1 MKNTLFALF
10 RSVLPAVLCAAL
22 AASAA
27 ENMLLFQT
35 QNEGFE
41 AVPAPGAVAID
52 GDLADWDLS
61 GRIWSFGDTSVR
73 DSHSVRTAAMWDAQN
88 LYLSFE
94 WRDPTPMTSR
104 VNPAFDPGRGWVSDA
119 VQLRMLA
126 GDRAFW
132 ATAWL
137 YDRRVPTLTFD
148 AMDAADLWNP
158 RFLEQLVLFDE
169 AGGPE
174 LGEGFASAY
183 REAPDGRGYVHEL
196 RIPWRKLGVAAPAA
210 GFTMR
215 LGLEFLWGPASG
227 DTFPAHRYA
236 DNMQPGKLSREFY
249 WTAKDAWGD
258 LALRDSSVPAPRRY
272 LPGTP
277 VPQGAIEIPVDLPEG
292 TASFTLAIDDA
303 SGRRVRNLVGGADPA
318 LYENARRVG
327 HFVRWDGLDDAG
339 RPVPAGT
346 YTLRTLALGRAL
358 HGVYERCFYNPGT
371 PPWSTAD
378 HTGAWAA
385 DHAVIRHL
393 AATADGGVVAWCDFA
408 EGGAGAI
415 GIGPD
420 GRKRWGDVRGAA
432 CAAVGGRFAYS
443 IPNDWNAMGTHL
455 LRLDA
460 ATGAPAPFVRDG
472 AELPMPL
479 PLAALESGPSGDAPV
494 CAIAADAESFVLV
507 RENGDAS
514 VYDAS
519 SAALRRSFLVP
530 RELRAAVLREG
541 RLYYLVRGR
550 DVRIFLDGRKG
561 PVYSLRWHDVAT
573 GQSGSL
579 PLAGASLGAVAALA
593 FDGAGALYALDAG
606 PALQVKKF
614 APVREAG
621 SVPEASA
628 SGSQAGSVPE
638 ASASGFVFERAF
650 GKRGGRPG
658 QGHFEPD
665 GLYAPTGLAVANDG
679 AVWVAECSRRPR
691 RVSVWN
697 PDGTLRRDYVG
708 NTGYSAS
715 GTGLHDSD
723 PTRAFAEGNE
733 IAFGP
738 GGPRDWRVTELMQ
751 TPDLSLV
758 GSPDADP
765 PPELGDNGHMF
776 FSSAS
781 GERREYFVAPGGWG
795 GGLVVLL
802 RDSAT
807 GSWRTV
813 SALCSVAEIQRAYGG
828 DYGAQIVAGARGQ
841 FADRDPADLVLWTD
855 RNGDQLIQ
863 RAECEI
869 APALRPTDYGPGT
882 RAGNGAPSLPLFGGK
897 GWYRRVRPEDFSFYC
912 DGTPNMPGV
921 WRVAPVAFTPGG
933 APVWSADGGWTR
945 VALPEGWSLIEST
958 PVPGSE
964 LVLAFAHLRE
974 PASDWVIGFDGRTG
988 AIRWRYPSPY
998 HGVHGSHDA
1007 PMARPG
1013 LLIGCLRICGT
1024 VPADG
1029 DAPALFMIRGNLGED
1044 YWLTQDGLFVSSFFR
1059 DGRLPTP
1066 PLPDTEE
1073 ALLDQPMEGFSG
1085 GSEHF
1090 CGWAGRH
1097 DDGAVRTSC
1106 GLSREAGM
1114 VVRIEGLDTA
1124 RELPPVPFALT
1135 EADIARAAADRA
1147 ARDSSASSTPR
1158 RLSVPRAPARE
1169 AGSVLGA
1176 SAPSFTLSREGQPE
1190 RASVSLCW
1198 DDAGLHV
1205 RFDVSDPLSPW
1216 KNGVADPTLL
1226 FKGGDA
1232 LDVRLSRDSAT
1243 PGVRYV
1249 AAPFQGAPYVLA
1261 MRETAPGAP
1270 AERRR
1275 VYSSPVATIAF
1286 DDVGPA
1292 PEAVRF
1298 AVEPSAEGYAATL
1311 DVPWAELGLSS
1322 PPAPGTELRGDFGL
1336 LSSDASG
1343 RTTASRVFWSAPG
1356 GNLVS
1361 DIPSEASL
1369 RPENWGDLV
1378 LDGSESQ
1385 RRDTPSP

>member
-1 MKNTLFALF
+1 MKNPF
-10 RSVLPAVLCAAL
+10 PAIAAL
-22 AASAA
+22 IAALSAPAA

-61 GRIWSFGDTSVR
+61 GRIWSFGDVSVR
-73 DSHSVRTAAMWDAQN
+73 DSHSVRTAAMWDAEN

-119 VQLRMLA
+119 VQLRMVA

-132 ATAWL
+132 ATGWL
-137 YDRRVPTLTFD
+137 YDRRVPALAFE
-148 AMDAADLWNP
+148 AMRNGNLWDP
-158 RFLEQLVLFDE
+158 EFLEKLVLFDE

-196 RIPWRKLGVAAPAA
+196 RIPWHKLGVAAPAA

-227 DTFPAHRYA
+227 DTFPSHRYA

-258 LALRDSSVPAPRRY
+258 LRLRDTPAPAPRRY
-272 LPGTP
+272 VPGTP
-277 VPQGAIEIPVDLPEG
+277 VVRGAIEIPVDLPEG
-292 TASFTLAIDDA
+292 TSLFTVAIDDA
-303 SGRRVRNLVGGADPA
+303 AGRRVRNLVGGADPA
-318 LYENARRVG
+318 LYENSRRLG

-339 RPVPAGT
+339 RPVPAGD
-346 YTLRTLALGRAL
+346 YRVRTLALGRAL

-443 IPNDWNAMGTHL
+443 VPNDWNAMGTHL

-479 PLAALESGPSGDAPV
+479 PLATLFAANAPRVAALAAGSDRFVLVSESGDAHV
-494 CAIAADAESFVLV
+494 FDAATAAPRRVLPGALPPGTRAV
-507 RENGDAS
+507 ALRNGRLFFFDAS
-514 VYDAS
+514 T
-519 SAALRRSFLVP
+519 
-530 RELRAAVLREG
+530 LRALDLSTGAVAE
-541 RLYYLVRGR
+541 
-550 DVRIFLDGRKG
+550 I
-561 PVYSLRWHDVAT
+561 
-573 GQSGSL
+573 
-579 PLAGASLGAVAALA
+579 PLAGAAVAEPVALA
-593 FDGAGALYALDAG
+593 FDAAGALYALDAG
-606 PALQVKKF
+606 PDHQVKKF
-614 APVREAG
+614 APARGAG
-621 SVPEASA
+621 SAPEASA
-628 SGSQAGSVPE
+628 SGP
-638 ASASGFVFERAF
+638 GFVFERAF

-665 GLYAPTGLAVANDG
+665 GLYAPTGLAVADDG

-708 NTGYSAS
+708 NAGYSAS

-723 PTRAFAEGNE
+723 PARGFAEGNE

-738 GGPRDWRVTELMQ
+738 GGPRDWRVVELMQ

-758 GSPDADP
+758 GSPDRDP

-776 FSSAS
+776 FSAAS

-802 RDSAT
+802 RDAAT

-813 SALCSVAEIQRAYGG
+813 SALCNVAEIQRAYGG

-841 FADRDPADLVLWTD
+841 FADCDPADLVLWTD
-855 RNGDQLIQ
+855 RDGDGLVQ

-869 APALRPTDYGPGT
+869 APALRPTDHGPGT

-897 GWYRRVRPEDFSFYC
+897 GWFRRVRPEDFSFFAS
-912 DGTPNMPGV
+912 GTPNKPGT
-921 WRVAPVAFTPGG
+921 WRIAPVAFTPDG
-933 APVWSADGGWTR
+933 APVWSADGSWTR
-945 VALPEGWSLIEST
+945 VPLPDEWILAEAT
-958 PVPGSE
+958 PVPGSD

-1013 LLIGCLRICGT
+1013 LLIGCLRICGA

-1059 DGRLPTP
+1059 DGRLPAP

-1073 ALLDQPMEGFSG
+1073 ALLDMPMEGFTG

-1097 DDGAVRTSC
+1097 DDGVVRVSC
-1106 GLSREAGM
+1106 GLSREAAM
-1114 VVRIEGLDTA
+1114 VFRVEGLDTA
-1124 RELPPVPFALT
+1124 RELPTAPLTLT
-1135 EADIARAAADRA
+1135 EADLARAAAERAERA
-1147 ARDSSASSTPR
+1147 ASSASAPR
-1158 RLSVPRAPARE
+1158 RLSVPRE
-1169 AGSVLGA
+1169 AGSVPGA
-1176 SAPSFTLSREGQPE
+1176 SAPSFTLSRDGQPE
-1190 RASVSLCW
+1190 RASVSLSW
-1198 DDAGLHV
+1198 DDAALHV
-1205 RFDVSDPLSPW
+1205 RFDAADPLSPW
-1216 KNGVADPTLL
+1216 RNSATDPTAL

-1232 LDVRLSRDSAT
+1232 ADVRLRPSASAAPEAQ
-1243 PGVRYV
+1243 PGDVRFV
-1249 AAPFQGAPYVLA
+1249 AAPFRGEPYVLA
-1261 MRETAPGAP
+1261 MREKAPGADP
-1270 AERRR
+1270 ARAR
-1275 VYSSPVATIAF
+1275 VYSSPVSTAPF

-1292 PEAVRF
+1292 SPAVRL
-1298 AVEPSAEGYAATL
+1298 AASATADGWTAAL
-1311 DVPWAELGLSS
+1311 DIPWSELGFDE
-1322 PPAPGTELRGDFGL
+1322 PPAPGTVLRADFGL
-1336 LSSDASG
+1336 LCSDAAG
-1343 RTTASRVFWSAPG
+1343 QATAARLFWSARG

-1361 DIPSEASL
+1361 DLPAEARL
-1369 RPENWGDLV
+1369 APAGWGEIV
-1378 LDGSESQ
+1378 LGE
-1385 RRDTPSP
+1385 

>member
-1 MKNTLFALF
+1 MKTPLLAI
-10 RSVLPAVLCAAL
+10 AVLAAL
-22 AASAA
+22 SASAA

-119 VQLRMLA
+119 VQLRMLV

-196 RIPWRKLGVAAPAA
+196 RIPWCKLGVAAPAA

-227 DTFPAHRYA
+227 DTYPSHRYA

-258 LALRDSSVPAPRRY
+258 LALRDSPVPAPRRY

-277 VPQGAIEIPVDLPEG
+277 VTQGAIEIPVDLPAG

-318 LYENARRVG
+318 LYETSVQDAAPAPGPSPASATNRAVAG
-327 HFVRWDGLDDAG
+327 QIWPAHFVRWDGLDDAG

-346 YTLRTLALGRAL
+346 YTLRTLALGRPL

-420 GRKRWGDVRGAA
+420 GHKRWGDVRGAA

-479 PLAALESGPSGDAPV
+479 PLSLLFATNEPPRIAAL
-494 CAIAADAESFVLV
+494 AASPDRFVLV
-507 RENGDAS
+507 TESGD
-514 VYDAS
+514 VHVFDAAT
-519 SAALRRSFLVP
+519 AALRRIHP
-530 RELRAAVLREG
+530 RALPFGAKAVALRGNVLWHLSAPGLFALDLDTGDETETPRFDSASIGQAASIAF
-541 RLYYLVRGR
+541 
-550 DVRIFLDGRKG
+550 D
-561 PVYSLRWHDVAT
+561 SA
-573 GQSGSL
+573 GSL
-579 PLAGASLGAVAALA
+579 YV
-593 FDGAGALYALDAG
+593 LDAG
-606 PALQVKKF
+606 PDRQVKKF

-628 SGSQAGSVPE
+628 SG
-638 ASASGFVFERAF
+638 FIFERAF

-758 GSPDADP
+758 GSPEADP

-802 RDSAT
+802 RDPAT

-813 SALCSVAEIQRAYGG
+813 SALCNVAEIQRAYGG

-912 DGTPNMPGV
+912 DGTPNKPGT
-921 WRVAPVAFTPGG
+921 WRVAPVSFTDDG

-958 PVPGSE
+958 PVPGSD

-1090 CGWAGRH
+1090 CGWAGRQ

-1124 RELPPVPFALT
+1124 RELPPVPFALSET
-1135 EADIARAAADRA
+1135 DVARAAADRV
-1147 ARDSSASSTPR
+1147 ARDSSASSSTPR
-1158 RLSVPRAPARE
+1158 RLSIPH
-1169 AGSVLGA
+1169 
-1176 SAPSFTLSREGQPE
+1176 APSSTDRAVAGHTWPAAFTLFREGQPE
-1190 RASVSLCW
+1190 RASVSLSW

-1261 MRETAPGAP
+1261 MRETAPSAP

-1292 PEAVRF
+1292 SETVRL
-1298 AVEPSAEGYAATL
+1298 AVETSAEGYTATL
-1311 DVPWAELGLSS
+1311 DVPWDELGLTS

-1343 RTTASRVFWSAPG
+1343 RSTASRVFWSAPG

-1378 LDGSESQ
+1378 LDDSESQ

>member
-1 MKNTLFALF
+1 MKTTLLAI
-10 RSVLPAVLCAAL
+10 AAL
-22 AASAA
+22 AALSASAA

-41 AVPAPGAVAID
+41 AVPAPEAVAID

-119 VQLRMLA
+119 VQLRMLV

-137 YDRRVPTLTFD
+137 YDRRVPTVTLD

-258 LALRDSSVPAPRRY
+258 LALRDSPVPTPRHY
-272 LPGTP
+272 VPGTP
-277 VPQGAIEIPVDLPEG
+277 VSEGAIEIPVDLP
-292 TASFTLAIDDA
+292 ADAAAFTLAIDDA

-346 YTLRTLALGRAL
+346 YTLRVLALGRAL

-479 PLAALESGPSGDAPV
+479 PLSLLFSTDAPPPVAALAAGPDRFVLVTESGDAHVFDP
-494 CAIAADAESFVLV
+494 AAAAPLRVFPGAVPPGTRAVALRGDRLFFF
-507 RENGDAS
+507 DAS
-514 VYDAS
+514 T
-519 SAALRRSFLVP
+519 
-530 RELRAAVLREG
+530 LRAFNLSTGVLSALPIAPASE
-541 RLYYLVRGR
+541 
-550 DVRIFLDGRKG
+550 
-561 PVYSLRWHDVAT
+561 A
-573 GQSGSL
+573 GS
-579 PLAGASLGAVAALA
+579 VAALA
-593 FDGAGALYALDAG
+593 FDASGALYALDAG
-606 PALQVKKF
+606 PDLQVKKF
-614 APVREAG
+614 AFRDA
-621 SVPEASA
+621 A
-628 SGSQAGSVPE
+628 
-638 ASASGFVFERAF
+638 FVFDRAF
-650 GKRGGRPG
+650 GKKGGRPG

-665 GLYAPTGLAVANDG
+665 GLYEPTGLAVANDG

-802 RDSAT
+802 RDPAT

-841 FADRDPADLVLWTD
+841 FADRDPADIVLWTD
-855 RNGDQLIQ
+855 RNGDQLVQ

-912 DGTPNMPGV
+912 DGTPNKPGV
-921 WRVAPVAFTPGG
+921 WRVAPVSFTDDG

-958 PVPGSE
+958 PVPGSD

-998 HGVHGSHDA
+998 HGVHGSHNA

-1066 PLPDTEE
+1066 PLPDTED

-1124 RELPPVPFALT
+1124 RELAPVPFALS
-1135 EADIARAAADRA
+1135 EADVARAAADRA

-1158 RLSVPRAPARE
+1158 RLSVPRE

-1190 RASVSLCW
+1190 RASVSLSW
-1198 DDAGLHV
+1198 DDAALHV
-1205 RFDVSDPLSPW
+1205 LFDVSDPLSPW

-1292 PEAVRF
+1292 PETVRL
-1298 AVEPSAEGYAATL
+1298 AVETSAEGYAATL

-1322 PPAPGTELRGDFGL
+1322 PPAPGTGLRGDFGL

-1343 RTTASRVFWSAPG
+1343 RSTASRVFWSAPG

-1378 LDGSESQ
+1378 LDDSESQ

>member
-10 RSVLPAVLCAAL
+10 RSVLPAALCAAL
-22 AASAA
+22 SASAA

-119 VQLRMLA
+119 VQLRMLV

-137 YDRRVPTLTFD
+137 YDRRVPTVAFD

-169 AGGPE
+169 AGRPE

-227 DTFPAHRYA
+227 DTYPSHRYA

-258 LALRDSSVPAPRRY
+258 LALRDSPVPTPRHY
-272 LPGTP
+272 VPGTP
-277 VPQGAIEIPVDLPEG
+277 VSEGAIEIPVDLPED
-292 TASFTLAIDDA
+292 AAAFTLAIDDA

-479 PLAALESGPSGDAPV
+479 PLSLLFDTNEPPRIAALAAGPDRFVLVTESGDAHVFDP
-494 CAIAADAESFVLV
+494 ATAASLRVFPGAVPPRTRAVALRGDRLFFF
-507 RENGDAS
+507 DAS
-514 VYDAS
+514 T
-519 SAALRRSFLVP
+519 
-530 RELRAAVLREG
+530 LRAFDL
-541 RLYYLVRGR
+541 
-550 DVRIFLDGRKG
+550 
-561 PVYSLRWHDVAT
+561 AT
-573 GQSGSL
+573 GVLSAL
-579 PLAGASLGAVAALA
+579 PIAPAREAGFVAALA
-593 FDGAGALYALDAG
+593 FDAAGALYVLDAG
-606 PALQVKKF
+606 PDRQVKKF
-614 APVREAG
+614 AFRDA
-621 SVPEASA
+621 A
-628 SGSQAGSVPE
+628 
-638 ASASGFVFERAF
+638 FVFERAF

-679 AVWVAECSRRPR
+679 TVWVAECSRRPR

-751 TPDLSLV
+751 TPDLALV
-758 GSPDADP
+758 GSPEADP

-802 RDSAT
+802 RDPAT

-841 FADRDPADLVLWTD
+841 FAGCDPADLVLWTD

-921 WRVAPVAFTPGG
+921 WRVAPVAFTPDG

-958 PVPGSE
+958 PVPGSD

-974 PASDWVIGFDGRTG
+974 PASNWVIGFDGRTG

-1029 DAPALFMIRGNLGED
+1029 GAPALFMIRGNLGED

-1124 RELPPVPFALT
+1124 RELPPLPFALT
-1135 EADIARAAADRA
+1135 EADVARAAADRA
-1147 ARDSSASSTPR
+1147 ARDSSASATPR
-1158 RLSVPRAPARE
+1158 RLSVSRAPARE

-1190 RASVSLCW
+1190 RASVSLSW
-1198 DDAGLHV
+1198 DDAALHV

-1216 KNGVADPTLL
+1216 KNGIADPTLL

-1232 LDVRLSRDSAT
+1232 LDVRLGRDSAT

-1249 AAPFQGAPYVLA
+1249 AAPFQGVPYVLA
-1261 MRETAPGAP
+1261 MRETVPGAP

-1292 PEAVRF
+1292 SETVRL
-1298 AVEPSAEGYAATL
+1298 AVETSAEGYTATL
-1311 DVPWAELGLSS
+1311 DVPWDELGLTS
-1322 PPAPGTELRGDFGL
+1322 PPAPGTGLRGDFGL
-1336 LSSDASG
+1336 LSSAASG

-1361 DIPSEASL
+1361 DLPSEASL

-1378 LDGSESQ
+1378 LDGSEGH